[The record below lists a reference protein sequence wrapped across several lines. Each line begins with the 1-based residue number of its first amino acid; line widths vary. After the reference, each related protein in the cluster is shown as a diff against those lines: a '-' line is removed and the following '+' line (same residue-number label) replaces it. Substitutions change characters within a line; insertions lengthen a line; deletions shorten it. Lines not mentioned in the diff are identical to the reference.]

1 MHPDDLQGGTPDRGP
16 DASSP
21 SPPPPSAPPTPDPAL
36 PLPPPAGVRRVRKRW
51 VVTVAVVVA
60 GIALW
65 LWIGRGPGRGGSVR
79 PERFVP
85 LAAELEGIR
94 GVRLYYGIA
103 GSDSLG
109 EEFRDVVVKD
119 RPADQVR
126 AVYRELVAGPTGKG
140 VALFPEGTELLNAY
154 LTPRGTLYLDWNR
167 NMVQGFRGGSG
178 RERLLL
184 ASIVRTAVENFPEVT
199 RVTLLVDGAPVETI
213 GGHYD
218 VLAPL
223 AVAEWQ

>member
-21 SPPPPSAPPTPDPAL
+21 SPPPPSAPPTPGPAL

-65 LWIGRGPGRGGSVR
+65 LWIGRGPGRGGHVR

-109 EEFRDVVVKD
+109 EEFREGCSP
-119 RPADQVR
+119 RASARSSCSWMICIGRTWPAS
-126 AVYRELVAGPTGKG
+126 
-140 VALFPEGTELLNAY
+140 
-154 LTPRGTLYLDWNR
+154 
-167 NMVQGFRGGSG
+167 GS
-178 RERLLL
+178 
-184 ASIVRTAVENFPEVT
+184 STSC
-199 RVTLLVDGAPVETI
+199 
-213 GGHYD
+213 
-218 VLAPL
+218 
-223 AVAEWQ
+223 